1 MRIFV
6 TGASGWIG
14 SAVVPELIANGHDV
28 IGLARSDAA
37 AEAIAAA
44 GAEVQRGSLED
55 LDSLRAGA
63 QASDGVIHLGFIHDF
78 DNWEHGM
85 GVDRRAVDTFGDVLA
100 GSDRP
105 LVIASGV
112 MGLAQGR
119 PATEDDRP
127 DGSLTRTAT
136 ALAAHALAD
145 RGVRSVVVRFAPTV
159 HGAGDHGFVAH
170 LAEIARERGVA
181 GYVGDGANR
190 WPAVHRD
197 DAARLVRLAVE
208 RAPAGSALHAVA
220 EEGVPGREI
229 AAALGRQLGLPT
241 ESIAPDRAA
250 EHFGWMGMFFSLDAP
265 AASAITRQTMG
276 WEPTGPALIEDIDA
290 GAYTREAQP
299 SQA

>member
-1 MRIFV
+1 MRIFL

-14 SAVVPELIANGHDV
+14 SAVVPELIAAGHQV
-28 IGLARSDAA
+28 LGLARSDAS

-85 GVDRRAVDTFGDVLA
+85 TVDRTAVDTLAEVLM
-100 GSDRP
+100 GTDRP

-112 MGLAQGR
+112 VGLAQGR

-127 DGSLTRTAT
+127 DPSLTRSAT
-136 ALAAHALAD
+136 ALATHALAD
-145 RGVRSVVVRFAPTV
+145 RGVRSVVARFAPTV
-159 HGAGDHGFVAH
+159 HGDGDHGFVAR
-170 LAEIARERGVA
+170 LAEIARETGVA
-181 GYVGDGANR
+181 GYIGDGANR

-197 DAARLVRLAVE
+197 DGARLVRLAVE

-220 EEGVPGREI
+220 EEGVPAREI
-229 AAALGRQLGLPT
+229 AGALGRQLGLPV

-250 EHFGWMGMFFSLDAP
+250 EHFGWMGMFFALDAP
-265 AASAITRQTMG
+265 ASSAITRETMG
-276 WEPTGPALIEDIDA
+276 WEPTGPSLIEDIEA
-290 GAYTREAQP
+290 GHYTREAQP
-299 SQA
+299 AQA